1 MFPDV
6 KDEDFLFI
14 VRKED
19 LSTNGIE
26 SAIVSSKMSKIVAID
41 KNNLGPVYSIS
52 NAFDSIPDNE
62 EVIIS
67 YCDLGI
73 AAIANTF
80 NVLFQLVGAK
90 ASTEYLKQSSIRSF
104 FQSKT
109 MEKVPGTNIVTSIN
123 YADIYDEDGVFKSEL
138 S

>member
-67 YCDLGI
+67 YCDLTQ
-73 AAIANTF
+73 NWDFTDF
-80 NVLFQLVGAK
+80 LKHCRESNSVVL
-90 ASTEYLKQSSIRSF
+90 S
-104 FQSKT
+104 
-109 MEKVPGTNIVTSIN
+109 
-123 YADIYDEDGVFKSEL
+123 
-138 S
+138 